1 MTYPGYSESEYISQV
16 ASILSDRYG
25 LPFERASRLVSD
37 DPEMRYYRGSVRSPA
52 PSAFANRVAKT
63 HRLKAVEKK
72 GPPMESGYA
81 YKYMG
86 RGEWEDVIVGS
97 SVIDNAKF
105 EGFATLYGNRMAVWK
120 SGRHSYAQTAV
131 GPRHESHWTGAAK
144 ESHGNVRG
152 KRRSRRSR
160 RSRRPRR

>member
-37 DPEMRYYRGSVRSPA
+37 DPEMRYYRGSVRSSA
-52 PSAFANRVAKT
+52 PSAFANKVAKT
-63 HRLKAVEKK
+63 HHLKAVEKQ

-86 RGEWEDVIVGS
+86 RGEWEDVVVGS

-105 EGFATLYGNRMAVWK
+105 EGFTTIYGNRMAVWK

-131 GPRHESHWTGAAK
+131 GPRHESHWTGK
-144 ESHGNVRG
+144 SHGDLRA

-160 RSRRPRR
+160 RSRPRR

>member
-1 MTYPGYSESEYISQV
+1 MSYPGYSETEYISHV

-25 LPFERASRLVSD
+25 LPFERARRLVSD
-37 DPEMRYYRGSVRSPA
+37 DPEMRYYRSGTTRSPA

-72 GPPMESGYA
+72 GPPMEPGYA
-81 YKYMG
+81 YKYIG
-86 RGEWEDVIVGS
+86 RGEWEDVIVF
-97 SVIDNAKF
+97 IDNAKF
-105 EGFATLYGNRMAVWK
+105 EGFATIYGNRMAVWK

-131 GPRHESHWTGAAK
+131 GQRHESHWTGADK

-160 RSRRPRR
+160 RSRR